1 LEFHSLK
8 KSFTL
13 VIKLNGSMKPIACLV
28 SIILLLLLSTPLL
41 AQGSNSQAFTKYDAQ
56 VLKGIDYVYNLDFNE
71 ADSVF
76 SDIIKQDPKSPVG
89 HFFKGMV
96 LWWKMMLDLDDTQYD
111 ETFSDYMEKV
121 IELCDERLEVND
133 RDIEAMFFKSGSLG
147 FRGRLRANR
156 GQWLKAALDGK
167 DALPI
172 VYRLQKISKGNID
185 VLFGLGI
192 YDYYAEAIP
201 EQYPAV
207 KPLALM
213 FPKGDKKRGIARL
226 DSCMRFGHYAKV
238 EAIYFLTQIYYV
250 YEKDFN
256 KATELAKL
264 LHQRYPDNPFFYT
277 YLGRCYAA
285 SGFWKEAEEIFTD
298 VWKKYQRGVK
308 HYNERHVR
316 EAHYYIGM
324 AMMNR
329 RDLKDAL
336 AHFTNAVNLSLKVDS
351 KEPSAFRVLS
361 ELRLGMIYD
370 AQGDRAKATAHYK
383 NVLNLKDHQDSHKKA
398 KLYLKHPYSG

>member
-1 LEFHSLK
+1 MNIIARFFATLSL
-8 KSFTL
+8 SL
-13 VIKLNGSMKPIACLV
+13 AAV
-28 SIILLLLLSTPLL
+28 STMAQTP
-41 AQGSNSQAFTKYDAQ
+41 GSQAFTKYDDQ
-56 VLKGIDYVYNLDFNE
+56 VLKGIDHVYNLDFEE
-71 ADSVF
+71 ADAIF
-76 SDIIKQDPKSPVG
+76 ADIVKKDPKSPVG

-96 LWWKMMLDLDDTQYD
+96 LWWKMMLDLDDTRYD
-111 ETFSDYMEKV
+111 EQFSDYMQQV
-121 IELCDERLEVND
+121 IELCDEKLEIND
-133 RDIEAMFFKSGSLG
+133 RDIEAMFFKSGALG

-172 VYRLQKISKGNID
+172 VSRIQKVGKGNMD

-207 KPLALM
+207 RPLALM

-226 DSCMRFGHYAKV
+226 DSCMRFGHYARV

-250 YEKDFN
+250 YEKDFA
-256 KATELAKL
+256 KAAEHAKM
-264 LHQRYPDNPFFYT
+264 LHERYPDNPFFYS

-285 SGFWKEAEEIFTD
+285 SGYWNEAERIFAD
-298 VWKKYQRGVK
+298 IWKKRQQGVK
-308 HYNERHVR
+308 HYNDRHLR

-324 AMMNR
+324 ALMNR
-329 RDLKDAL
+329 RDLKDAF
-336 AHFTNAVNLSLKVDS
+336 AHFTNAINLSLKVDS

-370 AQGDRAKATAHYK
+370 AQGERAKAVAHYK
-383 NVLNLKDHQDSHKKA
+383 KVLDMKEHQDSHAKA
-398 KLYLKHPYSG
+398 KLYLKHPYGG

>member
-1 LEFHSLK
+1 M
-8 KSFTL
+8 
-13 VIKLNGSMKPIACLV
+13 NPIARFF
-28 SIILLLLLSTPLL
+28 SIILILLLAPCLS
-41 AQGSNSQAFTKYDAQ
+41 AQEPTNSAFTKYDEE
-56 VLKGIDYVYNLDFNE
+56 VLKGIDLVYNLDFNE
-71 ADSVF
+71 ADAAF
-76 SDIIKQDPKSPVG
+76 TNIINKDPKSPVG

-96 LWWKMMLDLDDTQYD
+96 LWWKMMLDLDNTQYD

-121 IELCDERLEVND
+121 IELCDEKLEMSD
-133 RDIEAMFFKSGSLG
+133 RDVEAMFFKSGALG

-172 VYRLQKISKGNID
+172 VSRIQKVSKGNID

-201 EQYPAV
+201 EQYPVV

-226 DSCMRFGHYAKV
+226 DSCIKFGHYAKV
-238 EAIYFLTQIYYV
+238 EAIYFLMQIYYV
-250 YEKDFN
+250 YEKDFA
-256 KATELAKL
+256 KATEFAKQ

-298 VWKKYQRGVK
+298 VWKKYQKGVK

-316 EAHYYIGM
+316 EAHYYIGL

-329 RDLKDAL
+329 HDLKDAH

-370 AQGDRAKATAHYK
+370 AQGDRAKATQHYK
-383 NVLNLKDHQDSHKKA
+383 NVLNLKEHQDSHKKA
-398 KLYLKHPYSG
+398 KLYLRHPYSG

>member
-1 LEFHSLK
+1 
-8 KSFTL
+8 
-13 VIKLNGSMKPIACLV
+13 MKPSARLFATLSMALFSLV
-28 SIILLLLLSTPLL
+28 ATAQTPS
-41 AQGSNSQAFTKYDAQ
+41 GQAFTKYDDQ
-56 VLKGIDYVYNLDFNE
+56 VLKGIDYVYNLDFEE
-71 ADSVF
+71 ADALF
-76 SDIIKQDPKSPVG
+76 DDIVRKDPKSPVG

-96 LWWKMMLDLDDTQYD
+96 LWWKMMLDLDDTRYD
-111 ETFSDYMEKV
+111 ERFSDYMQTV
-121 IELCDERLEVND
+121 IDLCDERLEVND
-133 RDIEAMFFKSGSLG
+133 RDLEAMFFKSGALG

-172 VYRLQKISKGNID
+172 VSRIQKVGKGNMD

-207 KPLALM
+207 RPLALM

-250 YEKDFN
+250 YEKDFA
-256 KATELAKL
+256 KATEFAKM
-264 LHQRYPDNPFFYT
+264 LHERYPDNPFFYS

-285 SGFWKEAEEIFTD
+285 SGYWKEAEEIFTD
-298 VWKKYQRGVK
+298 IWKKHQRGAK
-308 HYNERHVR
+308 HYNDRHLR

-324 AMMNR
+324 ALMNR
-329 RDLKDAL
+329 RDLKDAF
-336 AHFTNAVNLSLKVDS
+336 AHFTNAVNLSIKVDA

-370 AQGDRAKATAHYK
+370 AQGERAKAIAHYK
-383 NVLNLKDHQDSHKKA
+383 KVLDMKEHQDSHAKA
-398 KLYLKHPYSG
+398 KMYLKHPYSG

>member
-1 LEFHSLK
+1 
-8 KSFTL
+8 
-13 VIKLNGSMKPIACLV
+13 MKTIARFFAT
-28 SIILLLLLSTPLL
+28 LLLSLAAVSTTAQTPRP
-41 AQGSNSQAFTKYDAQ
+41 QAFTKYDDQ
-56 VLKGIDYVYNLDFNE
+56 VLKGIDHVYNLDFEE
-71 ADSVF
+71 ADAIF
-76 SDIIKQDPKSPVG
+76 ADIAKKDPKSPVG

-96 LWWKMMLDLDDTQYD
+96 LWWKMMLDLDDTRYD
-111 ETFSDYMEKV
+111 EQFSDYMQQV
-121 IELCDERLEVND
+121 IDLCDEKLEMND
-133 RDIEAMFFKSGSLG
+133 RDIEAMFFKSGALG

-172 VYRLQKISKGNID
+172 VSRIQKVGKGNMD

-250 YEKDFN
+250 YEKDFA
-256 KATELAKL
+256 KATEYAKM
-264 LHQRYPDNPFFYT
+264 LHERYPDNPFFYS

-285 SGFWKEAEEIFTD
+285 SGYWNEAEHIFAD
-298 VWKKYQRGVK
+298 IWKKRQQGVK
-308 HYNERHVR
+308 HYNDRHLR

-324 AMMNR
+324 ALMNR
-329 RDLKDAL
+329 RDLKDAF
-336 AHFTNAVNLSLKVDS
+336 AHFTNAINLSLKVDS

-370 AQGDRAKATAHYK
+370 AQGERAKAVAHYK
-383 NVLNLKDHQDSHKKA
+383 KVLDMKEHQDSHAKA
-398 KLYLKHPYSG
+398 KLYLKHPYGG